1 MYSTMAT
8 STKVTRGRACR
19 CCHIQ
24 TAADATT
31 SQNAMMN
38 GSATIRCGKASRM
51 NMAPSRMTT
60 ASGG

>member
-1 MYSTMAT
+1 MAT

-24 TAADATT
+24 TAADATA
-31 SQNAMMN
+31 SAYAMMN
-38 GSATIRCGKASRM
+38 GSATIRCGKASLR
-51 NMAPSRMTT
+51 NIAPSRTTT